1 MKNFKFKVWV
11 ILKVH
16 ESGREHADGMFGIR
30 PKLDDVRDTDG
41 NMATDPVFGFKRDLV
56 RLLANLCHECLINQE
71 EVTKEQI

>member
-1 MKNFKFKVWV
+1 
-11 ILKVH
+11 
-16 ESGREHADGMFGIR
+16 MFGIR

-71 EVTKEQI
+71 EVIREQKVNNYILNSYNIPSL